1 MASPH
6 SRPSGT
12 AHLPPRSSSGRAG
25 GWQVAGAEMKGSLS
39 TSHSTISSSGGRAP
53 AVWDEMKPS
62 PLLSGISFQRVLLPD
77 PEHSSHTMTRALR
90 YSKIPKCL
98 VT

>member
-1 MASPH
+1 M
-6 SRPSGT
+6 
-12 AHLPPRSSSGRAG
+12 
-25 GWQVAGAEMKGSLS
+25 AGAEMKGSLS

-98 VT
+98 VTYQR